1 MTRGWREPHRGHV
14 TACPLALCICVKGFA
29 VQLGGEPSFQPRT
42 WLCAPWTGGGWYSCV
57 CHPQVSRAGP
67 GRNAAMQGRPPRSRQ
82 ELAVAPDWGP
92 SGVGVG
98 VFSGLRAGLGQ
109 GPCFT
114 CRGASGGG
122 QLRPGLPPPHHPPSP
137 GACLFTKHLASTHC
151 VLGPAPSTFS
161 RQLPGARFADEEP
174 GAQR

>member
-1 MTRGWREPHRGHV
+1 MAGTPSGTRYGLPPRFVHLCKGLCCAAGRG
-14 TACPLALCICVKGFA
+14 TQLPAQNLALCA
-29 VQLGGEPSFQPRT
+29 LDRRRLVQLCVSPSGQ
-42 WLCAPWTGGGWYSCV
+42 
-57 CHPQVSRAGP
+57 P
-67 GRNAAMQGRPPRSRQ
+67 GRAWAERCNAGEA
-82 ELAVAPDWGP
+82 APEPQWPLTWGP

-114 CRGASGGG
+114 CTGFTCRGASGGG
-122 QLRPGLPPPHHPPSP
+122 QLRPGLPPTHTQHPPSP

-161 RQLPGARFADEEP
+161 RQLPGARFADEET